1 MAQPMTDIDAV
12 LSQNLEF
19 YRAFSTRDFGLME
32 RLWARQA
39 PVTCIHPGW
48 PLISGREEVLRS
60 WRAILRN
67 PSAPAVLCYEEHA
80 TIYGEVAHVT
90 CEEELDSGTLA
101 AGNLFVREGGLWRLV
116 HHQAT
121 PIHERREPPRPP
133 RRMP

>member
-19 YRAFSTRDFGLME
+19 YRAFSTRDFGLMD
-32 RLWARQA
+32 RLWARHA

-67 PSAPAVLCYEEHA
+67 PSAPSVLCYEERA
-80 TIYGEVAHVT
+80 TIYGAVAHVT

-101 AGNLFVREGGLWRLV
+101 AGNLFVQEGGLWRLV

-121 PIHERREPPRPP
+121 PIQERREPPRPP
-133 RRMP
+133 RGTA